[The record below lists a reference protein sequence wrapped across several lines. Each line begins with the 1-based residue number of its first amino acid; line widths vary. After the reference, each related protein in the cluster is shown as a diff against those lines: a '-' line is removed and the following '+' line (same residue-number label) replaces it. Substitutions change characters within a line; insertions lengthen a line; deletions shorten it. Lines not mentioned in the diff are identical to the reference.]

1 MTRTPCMDNPDLWTS
16 DHASDRALAL
26 TECRTAC
33 WRLTECHAQTETDL
47 ANGLPVIGVVA
58 GVDYAP
64 RKGGGGGGT
73 TTCQACGADID
84 SKGTRRR
91 YCNDTCRLRLAYRRK
106 IGKAA

>member
-47 ANGLPVIGVVA
+47 ANGLPVIGVSG
-58 GVDYAP
+58 GVDYDP
-64 RKGGGGGGT
+64 RKSGKGST
-73 TTCQACGADID
+73 VCATCGEPVDT
-84 SKGTRRR
+84 KGTRRR